1 MSKFLNIIVREQ
13 LLEQSGSRSTVVHH
27 LAFHRK
33 YELPAC
39 QCLWKSWRQDSRKQ
53 WNQSTLNFLCE
64 TWSHQTLN
72 FLCEVPQ
79 TIIFSV
85 RSPRHWTFP
94 MRLGLPDIDWL
105 REDYSLACDWSD
117 SLWYLWLYLFLC
129 DIIFVCFSISSSLSY
144 CYQFSYFH
152 NFNFL
157 PCCLALIIMSTQNI
171 SVSCTANHLQHTYSL
186 MPWCQTVFH
195 LLSWSAPL
203 PLQLSHSHDV
213 LQSPFSWRT
222 SVALLMTYYSLPSH
236 DVLQSSFSWCTPVSR
251 IMTYFTLPSHVV
263 IQSPFSWCNSV
274 SLLMTYFTL
283 PSHDI
288 LHSPV
293 SWCTSLYL
301 LIMYFTFH
309 SHVVLQSPFSL
320 RTSFSLPSQNTP
332 KECCLSSSNLTNPF
346 S

>member
-39 QCLWKSWRQDSRKQ
+39 HCLRKSWRQDSRKQ

-129 DIIFVCFSISSSLSY
+129 DIIFVCFSISLSLLLLPIFIFSQLSFSSMLFGINHHVYPKYFCLVYCQSFTTHIFPHAMMSNCLSSSLLVCS
-144 CYQFSYFH
+144 SSS
-152 NFNFL
+152 
-157 PCCLALIIMSTQNI
+157 A
-171 SVSCTANHLQHTYSL
+171 
-186 MPWCQTVFH
+186 TV
-195 LLSWSAPL
+195 
-203 PLQLSHSHDV
+203 
-213 LQSPFSWRT
+213 PFSWRT
-222 SVALLMTYYSLPSH
+222 A
-236 DVLQSSFSWCTPVSR
+236 
-251 IMTYFTLPSHVV
+251 
-263 IQSPFSWCNSV
+263 V
-274 SLLMTYFTL
+274 SLLMTYFSR
-283 PSHDI
+283 PSYDI
-288 LHSPV
+288 
-293 SWCTSLYL
+293 
-301 LIMYFTFH
+301 
-309 SHVVLQSPFSL
+309 LQSPFSWCTPIFL
-320 RTSFSLPSQNTP
+320 FMMYSSLPNHDVLHS
-332 KECCLSSSNLTNPF
+332 PF
-346 S
+346 SCCNPVSLFIM